1 MAINNINAQIG
12 LLVNKSS
19 VNAVVNNVTTIKEQV
34 LSVGPVFAQFQKKIE
49 SLGDVAKWASVGV
62 GAEKAFGGIKSIIDS
77 VTVLTMFKKN
87 PYKTKTGLIV
97 DANDIEWHEQIR
109 R

>member
-34 LSVGPVFAQFQKKIE
+34 LSVGPIF
-49 SLGDVAKWASVGV
+49 
-62 GAEKAFGGIKSIIDS
+62 
-77 VTVLTMFKKN
+77 
-87 PYKTKTGLIV
+87 GLIG
-97 DANDIEWHEQIR
+97 ALYER